1 MFNSRPQKFAK
12 SFAVFAT
19 TVAMA
24 GLLASCGQDR
34 NDTGIEYAPQMYHTI
49 PYDPYS
55 QVTDTSSEYFNTNR
69 LNPGGTNMRKP
80 AANTVAR
87 KFYAG
92 TPRTELAKTVMIY
105 DNLIADSVELSG
117 RILKNPLVPT
127 EALLAQGETLYLR
140 YCSPCH
146 GAGGAGDGKVAEKY
160 KGVPNYSTGRY
171 ATLPEGHIFHTITFG
186 KGRMWPH
193 GSQINPE
200 DRWKIVMYVQKLQK
214 GQS

>member
-1 MFNSRPQKFAK
+1 MFKLNAIGRI
-12 SFAVFAT
+12 AT
-19 TVAMA
+19 GLALA
-24 GLLASCGQDR
+24 GLMVSCGHDR
-34 NDTGIEYAPQMYHTI
+34 NDTGVEYAPQMYHTI

-55 QVTDTSSEYFNTNR
+55 QVTDTTSEYFNTNR

-80 AANTVAR
+80 AAHTIAR

-92 TPRTELAKTVMIY
+92 TPRTELAKMVLVY
-105 DNLIADSVELSG
+105 DNLHPDSVDLSG
-117 RILKNPLVPT
+117 KILTNPIAANEQVL
-127 EALLAQGETLYLR
+127 EQGKTLYLR

-146 GAGGAGDGKVAEKY
+146 GQGGAGDGKVAEKY
-160 KGVPNYSTGRY
+160 KGVPNYTTGRY
-171 ATLPEGHIFHTITFG
+171 ATLPAGHIFHTITFG

-200 DRWKIVMYVQKLQK
+200 DRWKIVHYVQKLQK

>member
-1 MFNSRPQKFAK
+1 MFTRNSAP
-12 SFAVFAT
+12 
-19 TVAMA
+19 VALTIL
-24 GLLASCGQDR
+24 GLAIGSVLSSCSQDP

-80 AANTVAR
+80 APHTIAR
-87 KFYAG
+87 KMYAG
-92 TPRTELAKTVMIY
+92 TPRTELAKMVLVY
-105 DNLIADSVELSG
+105 DNIHPDSVEQSG
-117 RILKNPLVPT
+117 RMLRNPLQAT
-127 EALLAQGETLYLR
+127 EQNLKEGEVLYVR

-146 GAGGAGDGKVAEKY
+146 GNGGQGDGKVAEKY
-160 KGVPNYSTGRY
+160 KGVPAGYDKGRY
-171 ATLPEGHIFHTITFG
+171 ATLPEGHIFHTITHG

-200 DRWKIVMYVQKLQK
+200 DRWKIVLFVQKLQR
-214 GQS
+214 GES